1 MNLPLL
7 VEIPAALLPLV
18 ARNRESLRA
27 AVGAIQSESEGAAAG
42 LIAGR
47 TRSHNSQTDHP
58 TPPFAT
64 PQSPVGAGS
73 TRDEALPVP
82 TQPDWSPDRWLQWD
96 RVTAASDFVLQQ
108 ATQNPV
114 LLLDLAASGDLDRAF
129 APGEL
134 CAQIAAAVS
143 QAATE
148 DELAR
153 ALRRQRARHQI
164 RIIWRDLTRQADLIQ
179 TCRDLS
185 DMADACIDQAY
196 QWLYL
201 RHCQQFGTPMGRR
214 SGQPQHMVVLGMGK
228 LGAVELNLSSDI
240 DLIFAYPEGGE
251 TEGAKRPLDNQEFF
265 IRLGQRLI
273 KALDPITVDGFVFR
287 VDMRL
292 RPYGSSGALVL
303 SFNALEQYY
312 QDQGRDWE
320 RYAMIK
326 ARVVAGDQQAGA
338 QLLDMLRPFVYR
350 RYLDFSAIEALR
362 TMKQLIQQEVR
373 RKGMADNIKLG
384 SGGIREVEFI
394 AQAFQLI
401 HGGRDLSLQQRPLLK
416 VLATLEG
423 QGYLPAAVIAELRDG
438 YEFLRY
444 TEHAIQAIADRQTQ
458 MLPDG
463 DQDRAR
469 IAFMMGFTDWASFHQ
484 RLMQWRE
491 RTAWHFG
498 ELIAD
503 PDEEA
508 DVPKEEIVGG
518 EWLPLWEDSQDQD
531 VACRQLYTAGFNDP
545 AKALKRLE
553 DLRASPQ
560 LRAMQRLGRE
570 RLDAFI
576 PRLLAQAVEHVD
588 PDLVLERVLP
598 LVEAVARRSAYLVL
612 LTENP
617 DALRRLLTL
626 CAASPWIAEQIARFP
641 LLLDELLN
649 EARLFNPP
657 LAPELAAELR
667 ERLTRIPEDDL
678 EQQMEALRHFKLA
691 HNLRVAASEIVGA
704 LPLMKVSDYLTWLAE
719 AILEQVLA
727 LAWRQTVAR
736 HGVPKRPDG
745 SDCDPGFVIVG
756 YGKVGG
762 IELGHGS
769 DLDLVFIHDG
779 DPNAETDGAKPI
791 DSAQF
796 FTRLGQRIIHLLT
809 AQTNS
814 GQLYDVDMRLRPSGA
829 AGLLVSSVAA
839 FARYQENEA
848 WTWEHQALVRARVL
862 VGCRQTGA
870 AFEQVRAQV
879 LGRTRDLDK
888 LRAEVSEM
896 RAKMRDNLGTR
907 LTTAGLGANAFD
919 AGVPFDVKQDAGGI
933 VDIEFM
939 VQYAALAW
947 SDKHPALLQY
957 TDNIRIL
964 EGLEQAG
971 LLPAA
976 DAGLL
981 REAYK
986 AYRSAAH
993 RQALQKQAG
1002 VIAGDQFSAERREVM
1017 RIWQSLGLST
1027 PPVGAA

>member
-1 MNLPLL
+1 MTLPVLAEL
-7 VEIPAALLPLV
+7 PAILLPLV
-18 ARNRESLRA
+18 
-27 AVGAIQSESEGAAAG
+27 
-42 LIAGR
+42 
-47 TRSHNSQTDHP
+47 TRSEQSFRTAVAALEDDHGFSSW
-58 TPPFAT
+58 TPERWAQFA
-64 PQSPVGAGS
+64 
-73 TRDEALPVP
+73 
-82 TQPDWSPDRWLQWD
+82 
-96 RVTAASDFVLQQ
+96 RVSAASDFVIEQSVRDPLM
-108 ATQNPV
+108 
-114 LLLDLAASGDLDRAF
+114 LLSLVQSGELDRPF

-134 CAQIAAAVS
+134 CAQIAAAVNTAQS
-143 QAATE
+143 E
-148 DELAR
+148 DELGR
-153 ALRRQRARHQI
+153 VLRRQRARHQV
-164 RIIWRDLTRQADLIQ
+164 RIIWRDLNRQADLVQ

-185 DMADACIDQAY
+185 DMADATIDQAY
-196 QWLYL
+196 RWLYS
-201 RHCQQFGTPMGRR
+201 RHCQQFGTPTGRR
-214 SGQPQHMVVLGMGK
+214 SGLPQQMVILGMGK

-251 TEGAKRPLDNQEFF
+251 TVGVKRALDNQEFF

-273 KALDPITVDGFVFR
+273 KALDPMTVDGFVFR

-326 ARVVAGDQQAGA
+326 ARVVAGDQTAGA

-416 VLATLEG
+416 VLSTLEG
-423 QGYLPAAVIAELRDG
+423 QGYLPPAVISELREG

-463 DQDRAR
+463 AQDQAR
-469 IAFMMGFTDWASFHQ
+469 IAFMLGFADWHAFHEK
-484 RLMQWRE
+484 LMFWRG
-491 RTAWHFG
+491 RVAWHFAQV
-498 ELIAD
+498 IAD
-503 PDEEA
+503 PDEEEGA
-508 DVPKEEIVGG
+508 DCEVVVGG
-518 EWLPLWEDSQDQD
+518 EWLPLWEEEQDEEA
-531 VACRQLYTAGFNDP
+531 ACRQLEEGGFAD
-545 AKALKRLE
+545 ATKALKALAG
-553 DLRASPQ
+553 LRGSPQ

-576 PRLLAQAVEHVD
+576 PRLLAQAVEHD
-588 PDLVLERVLP
+588 NPDLVLERVLP

-617 DALRRLLTL
+617 GALRRLLTL
-626 CAASPWIAEQIARFP
+626 CAASPWIAEQITRFP

-649 EARLFNPP
+649 EGRLFKPP

-691 HNLRVAASEIVGA
+691 HRLRVAASEIAGS

-727 LAWRQTVAR
+727 LAWRQTVAKYGTPLR
-736 HGVPKRPDG
+736 TDG
-745 SDCDPGFVIVG
+745 SLCDPGFIIVG

-762 IELGHGS
+762 LELGHGS

-779 DPNAETDGAKPI
+779 DPQAETDGPKPI
-791 DSAQF
+791 DGAQF

-814 GQLYDVDMRLRPSGA
+814 GQLYEVDMRLRPSGA
-829 AGLLVSSVAA
+829 SGLLVSSLGA
-839 FARYQENEA
+839 FERYQENEA

-862 VGCRQTGA
+862 VGSQDVGQ
-870 AFEQVRAQV
+870 AFEKVRAQV
-879 LGRTRDLDK
+879 LGKARDLAK
-888 LRAEVSEM
+888 LQQEVSEM
-896 RAKMRDNLGTR
+896 RAKMRDNLGSKS
-907 LTTAGLGANAFD
+907 TAAGTAVNAFE
-919 AGVPFDVKQDAGGI
+919 ATAPFDLKQDAGGI

-947 SDKHPALLQY
+947 SHSHPPLLRW

-964 EGLEQAG
+964 EELEHEGLM
-971 LLPAA
+971 PAE
-976 DAGLL
+976 DASLL

-993 RQALQKQAG
+993 RQALQKDAG
-1002 VIAGDQFSAERREVM
+1002 VIAGDQFVEERRQVL
-1017 RIWQSLGLST
+1017 RIWKELGLS
-1027 PPVGAA
+1027 

>member
-1 MNLPLL
+1 MSLPPLADL
-7 VEIPAALLPLV
+7 PAILLPFV
-18 ARNRESLRA
+18 TRA
-27 AVGAIQSESEGAAAG
+27 EQSFRTAVSALDDDHG
-42 LIAGR
+42 LSAW
-47 TRSHNSQTDHP
+47 
-58 TPPFAT
+58 PPERWAQFA
-64 PQSPVGAGS
+64 
-73 TRDEALPVP
+73 
-82 TQPDWSPDRWLQWD
+82 
-96 RVTAASDFVLQQ
+96 RVTAASDFVTEQSVRD
-108 ATQNPV
+108 P
-114 LLLDLAASGDLDRAF
+114 LLLLALVQSSELDRSF
-129 APGEL
+129 APGEMR
-134 CAQIAAAVS
+134 AQIGAAVD
-143 QAATE
+143 AAET
-148 DELAR
+148 DDQLAR
-153 ALRRQRARHQI
+153 ALRRQRARHQV
-164 RIIWRDLTRQADLIQ
+164 RIIWRDLTRQADLVQ

-185 DMADACIDQAY
+185 DMADASIDLAY
-196 QWLYL
+196 QWLYA
-201 RHCQQFGTPMGRR
+201 RHCQQFGVPTGRR
-214 SGQPQHMVVLGMGK
+214 SGEPQQMVVLGMGK

-251 TEGAKRPLDNQEFF
+251 TVGVKRPLDNQEFF

-273 KALDPITVDGFVFR
+273 KALDPMTVDGFVFR

-326 ARVVAGDQQAGA
+326 SRVVAGDQVAGA
-338 QLLDMLRPFVYR
+338 QLQEMLRPFVYR

-416 VLATLEG
+416 VLSTLEG
-423 QGYLPAAVIAELRDG
+423 QGYLPPAVINELREG

-463 DQDRAR
+463 AQDQAR
-469 IAFMMGFTDWASFHQ
+469 IAFMLGFADWSAFHEQ
-484 RLMQWRE
+484 LMYWRG
-491 RTAWHFG
+491 RVAWHFG
-498 ELIAD
+498 QVIAD
-503 PDEEA
+503 PDEEQGA
-508 DVPKEEIVGG
+508 ESEVVVGG
-518 EWLPLWEDSQDQD
+518 EWLPLWEEAQDEEA
-531 VACRQLYTAGFNDP
+531 ACRQLQEGGFAD
-545 AKALKRLE
+545 ASKALKALAS
-553 DLRASPQ
+553 LRGSPQ

-576 PRLLAQAVEHVD
+576 PRLLAQAVEHAN

-617 DALRRLLTL
+617 GALRRLLTL
-626 CAASPWIAEQIARFP
+626 CAASPWIAEQITRFP

-649 EARLFNPP
+649 EGRLFKPP

-691 HNLRVAASEIVGA
+691 HRLRVAASEIAGS

-727 LAWRQTVAR
+727 LAWRQTVAKYGTPLR
-736 HGVPKRPDG
+736 TDG
-745 SDCDPGFVIVG
+745 TLCDPGFIIVG

-762 IELGHGS
+762 LELGHGS

-779 DPNAETDGAKPI
+779 DPQAETDGPKSI
-791 DSAQF
+791 DGAQF

-814 GQLYDVDMRLRPSGA
+814 GQLYEVDMRLRPSGA
-829 AGLLVSSVAA
+829 SGLLVSSLGA

-862 VGCRQTGA
+862 VGSEDVGR
-870 AFEQVRAQV
+870 AFEQVRASI
-879 LGRTRDLDK
+879 LGKARDLPT
-888 LRAEVSEM
+888 LRQEVSEM
-896 RAKMRDNLGTR
+896 RAKMRDNLGSKS
-907 LTTAGLGANAFD
+907 TAAGTGANAFEVS
-919 AGVPFDVKQDAGGI
+919 APFDLKQDAGGI

-947 SDKHPALLQY
+947 SETHPPLLRW

-964 EGLEQAG
+964 EELEKAG
-971 LLPAA
+971 LMPVE
-976 DAGLL
+976 DASLL

-986 AYRSAAH
+986 SYRSAAH
-993 RQALQKQAG
+993 RQALQKDAG
-1002 VIAGDQFSAERREVM
+1002 VIPGDQFADERRQVM
-1017 RIWQSLGLST
+1017 RIWRELGLS
-1027 PPVGAA
+1027 

>member
-1 MNLPLL
+1 MSLPSLAEL
-7 VEIPAALLPLV
+7 PGILLPFV
-18 ARNRESLRA
+18 TRAEQSFRA
-27 AVGAIQSESEGAAAG
+27 AV
-42 LIAGR
+42 
-47 TRSHNSQTDHP
+47 
-58 TPPFAT
+58 
-64 PQSPVGAGS
+64 
-73 TRDEALPVP
+73 EALEDDHGLAGW
-82 TQPDWSPDRWLQWD
+82 TAERWAQFA
-96 RVTAASDFVLQQ
+96 RVTAASDFVIEQSVRDPLM
-108 ATQNPV
+108 
-114 LLLDLAASGDLDRAF
+114 LLALVQSGELDRPY

-134 CAQIAAAVS
+134 CAQIAAAVN
-143 QAATE
+143 AAQTE
-148 DELAR
+148 DELGR
-153 ALRRQRARHQI
+153 ALRRQRTRHQV
-164 RIIWRDLTRQADLIQ
+164 RIIWRDLTRQADLVQ

-185 DMADACIDQAY
+185 DMADASIDQAY
-196 QWLYL
+196 QWLYT
-201 RHCQQFGTPMGRR
+201 RHCEQFGVPTGRR
-214 SGQPQHMVVLGMGK
+214 SGEPQQMVILGMGK

-251 TEGAKRPLDNQEFF
+251 TVGVKRSLDNQEFF

-273 KALDPITVDGFVFR
+273 KALDPMTVDGFVFR

-326 ARVVAGDQQAGA
+326 SRVVAGDQVSGA
-338 QLLDMLRPFVYR
+338 QLQEMLRPFVYR

-416 VLATLEG
+416 VLGTLEG
-423 QGYLPAAVIAELRDG
+423 QGYLPPAVVSELREG

-463 DQDRAR
+463 AQDQAR
-469 IAFMMGFTDWASFHQ
+469 IAFMLGFDDWAAFHE
-484 RLMQWRE
+484 RLMYWRG
-491 RTAWHFG
+491 RVAWHFG
-498 ELIAD
+498 QVIAD
-503 PDEEA
+503 PDEDAGAESE
-508 DVPKEEIVGG
+508 VVVGG
-518 EWLPLWEDSQDQD
+518 EWLPLWEEAQDEEA
-531 VACRQLYTAGFNDP
+531 ACRQLQEGGFSDAG
-545 AKALKRLE
+545 KALKALAA
-553 DLRASPQ
+553 LRGSPQ

-576 PRLLAQAVEHVD
+576 PRLLAQAVEHSN

-617 DALRRLLTL
+617 GALRRLLTL
-626 CAASPWIAEQIARFP
+626 CAASPWIAEQITRFP

-649 EARLFNPP
+649 EGRLFKPP

-691 HNLRVAASEIVGA
+691 HRLRVAASEIAGH

-727 LAWRQTVAR
+727 LAWRQTVAKYGTPLR
-736 HGVPKRPDG
+736 NDG
-745 SDCDPGFVIVG
+745 TLCDPGFIIVG

-762 IELGHGS
+762 LELGHGS

-779 DPNAETDGAKPI
+779 DPQAETDGPKSI
-791 DSAQF
+791 DGAQF

-814 GQLYDVDMRLRPSGA
+814 GQLYEVDMRLRPSGA
-829 AGLLVSSVAA
+829 SGLLVSSLGA

-862 VGCRQTGA
+862 VGSQDVGQ
-870 AFEQVRAQV
+870 AFEQVRAAI
-879 LGRTRDLDK
+879 LGKARDLAT
-888 LRAEVSEM
+888 LRQEVSEM
-896 RAKMRDNLGTR
+896 RAKMRDNLGSKS
-907 LTTAGLGANAFD
+907 TAAGTAANAFE
-919 AGVPFDVKQDAGGI
+919 ATAPFDLKQDAGGI

-947 SDKHPALLQY
+947 SETHPPLLRW

-964 EGLEQAG
+964 EELEHEGLMPVE
-971 LLPAA
+971 
-976 DAGLL
+976 DASLL

-993 RQALQKQAG
+993 RQALQKDPG
-1002 VIAGDQFSAERREVM
+1002 VIPGDQFVDERRQVM
-1017 RIWQSLGLST
+1017 RIWRDLGLS
-1027 PPVGAA
+1027 

>member
-1 MNLPLL
+1 MTLPVLAEL
-7 VEIPAALLPLV
+7 PAILLPLV
-18 ARNRESLRA
+18 SRSEQSFRTAVASL
-27 AVGAIQSESEGAAAG
+27 ENDHG
-42 LIAGR
+42 L
-47 TRSHNSQTDHP
+47 SSW
-58 TPPFAT
+58 TPERWAQFA
-64 PQSPVGAGS
+64 
-73 TRDEALPVP
+73 
-82 TQPDWSPDRWLQWD
+82 
-96 RVTAASDFVLQQ
+96 RVTAASEFVIEQSVRDPLM
-108 ATQNPV
+108 
-114 LLLDLAASGDLDRAF
+114 LLSLVQSGELDRAF

-134 CAQIAAAVS
+134 CAQIAAAVN
-143 QAATE
+143 AAQSE
-148 DELAR
+148 DELGR
-153 ALRRQRARHQI
+153 ALRRQRARHQV
-164 RIIWRDLTRQADLIQ
+164 RIIWRDLTRQADLVQ

-196 QWLYL
+196 QWLYS
-201 RHCQQFGTPMGRR
+201 RHCEQFGTPTGRR
-214 SGQPQHMVVLGMGK
+214 SGLPQPMVILGMGK

-251 TEGAKRPLDNQEFF
+251 TVGVKRSLDNQEFF

-273 KALDPITVDGFVFR
+273 KALDPMTVDGFVFR

-326 ARVVAGDQQAGA
+326 ARVVAGDQVAGA
-338 QLLDMLRPFVYR
+338 QLLEMLRPFVYR

-416 VLATLEG
+416 VLSTLEG
-423 QGYLPAAVIAELRDG
+423 QGYLPPAVVSELREG

-458 MLPDG
+458 MLPEG
-463 DQDRAR
+463 AQDQAR
-469 IAFMMGFTDWASFHQ
+469 IAFMLGFADWEAFHEK
-484 RLMQWRE
+484 LMYWRG
-491 RTAWHFG
+491 RVAWHFAQV
-498 ELIAD
+498 IAD
-503 PDEEA
+503 PDEDEGA
-508 DVPKEEIVGG
+508 TSEVVVGG
-518 EWLPLWEDSQDQD
+518 EWLPLWEEAQDEEA
-531 VACRQLYTAGFNDP
+531 ACRQLQEGGFAD
-545 AKALKRLE
+545 ASKALKALAG
-553 DLRASPQ
+553 LRGSPQ

-576 PRLLAQAVEHVD
+576 PRLLAQAVEHAN

-617 DALRRLLTL
+617 GALRRLLTL
-626 CAASPWIAEQIARFP
+626 CAASPWIAEQITRFP

-649 EARLFNPP
+649 EGRLFKPP

-691 HNLRVAASEIVGA
+691 HRLRVAASEIAGS

-727 LAWRQTVAR
+727 LAWRQTVAKYGTPLR
-736 HGVPKRPDG
+736 TDG
-745 SDCDPGFVIVG
+745 TLCDPGFIIVG

-762 IELGHGS
+762 LELGHGS

-779 DPNAETDGAKPI
+779 DPQAETDGPKSI
-791 DSAQF
+791 DGAQF

-814 GQLYDVDMRLRPSGA
+814 GQLYEVDMRLRPSGA
-829 AGLLVSSVAA
+829 AGLLVSSLGA

-862 VGCRQTGA
+862 VGSADVGQ
-870 AFEQVRAQV
+870 AFEKVRAQV
-879 LGRTRDLDK
+879 LGKARDLAK
-888 LRAEVSEM
+888 LQQEVSEM

-907 LTTAGLGANAFD
+907 STAAGTAANAFE
-919 AGVPFDVKQDAGGI
+919 ATAPFDLKQDAGGI

-947 SDKHPALLQY
+947 SQSHPPLLRW

-964 EGLEQAG
+964 EELEHQGLM
-971 LLPAA
+971 PAE

-993 RQALQKQAG
+993 RQALQKDAG
-1002 VIAGDQFSAERREVM
+1002 VIPGDQFAEERRQVM
-1017 RIWQSLGLST
+1017 RIWREMGLG
-1027 PPVGAA
+1027 

>member
-1 MNLPLL
+1 MSLPLL
-7 VEIPAALLPLV
+7 AEFPAILLPSITRARQMFQAALTVLSEDAQASFKAWPE
-18 ARNRESLRA
+18 ARQA
-27 AVGAIQSESEGAAAG
+27 A
-42 LIAGR
+42 
-47 TRSHNSQTDHP
+47 
-58 TPPFAT
+58 F
-64 PQSPVGAGS
+64 
-73 TRDEALPVP
+73 
-82 TQPDWSPDRWLQWD
+82 D
-96 RVTAASDFVLQQ
+96 RVCAASDFVTEQVCRDPQMLLQLADSGELESSFSAGQ
-108 ATQNPV
+108 LRGQIADA
-114 LLLDLAASGDLDRAF
+114 LSSAASD
-129 APGEL
+129 
-134 CAQIAAAVS
+134 
-143 QAATE
+143 
-148 DELAR
+148 DELGR
-153 ALRRQRARHQI
+153 NLRRQRARQQV
-164 RIIWRDLTRQADLIQ
+164 RIIWRDLTRQANLIE

-185 DMADACIDQAY
+185 DMADASIDLAY
-196 QWLYL
+196 QWLYP
-201 RHCQQFGTPMGRR
+201 RHCQQFGTPTGRH
-214 SGQPQHMVVLGMGK
+214 SGQPQHMVILGMGK

-240 DLIFAYPEGGE
+240 DLIFGYPEGGE
-251 TEGAKRPLDNQEFF
+251 TVGTKRALDNQEFF

-273 KALDPITVDGFVFR
+273 KALDPVTVDGFVFR

-326 ARVVAGDQQAGA
+326 ARVVGGDQAAGA
-338 QLLDMLRPFVYR
+338 ELLAMLRPFVYR

-362 TMKQLIQQEVR
+362 TMKQLIQQEVK
-373 RKGMADNIKLG
+373 RKGMAENIKLG
-384 SGGIREVEFI
+384 AGGIREVEFI

-401 HGGRDLSLQQRPLLK
+401 HGGRDLSLQQRPLFK
-416 VLATLEG
+416 VLKTLEG
-423 QGYLPAAVIAELRDG
+423 QGYLPSAVTEELREG

-458 MLPDG
+458 MLPDNEQ
-463 DQDRAR
+463 DQVRVAL
-469 IAFMMGFTDWASFHQ
+469 IMGFADWAAFHE
-484 RLMQWRE
+484 RLMHWRG
-491 RTAWHFG
+491 RVAWHFRQV
-498 ELIAD
+498 IAD
-503 PDEEA
+503 PDADPDDEQEE
-508 DVPKEEIVGG
+508 DGEVVVGG
-518 EWLPLWEDSQDQD
+518 EWLPLWEESQDEE
-531 VACRQLYTAGFNDP
+531 AAGRQLLQAGFVD
-545 AKALKRLE
+545 AEKALKNLAS
-553 DLRASPQ
+553 LRSSPN
-560 LRAMQRLGRE
+560 LRSMQRLSRE

-576 PRLLAQAVEHVD
+576 PRLLAQAVEHEK

-617 DALRRLLTL
+617 DALRQLLTL

-649 EARLFNPP
+649 EGRLFNPP

-667 ERLTRIPEDDL
+667 ERLIRIPEDDL

-691 HNLRVAASEIVGA
+691 HSLRVAASEISGS

-719 AILEQVLA
+719 AILDQVLA
-727 LAWRQTVAR
+727 LAWRYSVAR
-736 HGVPKRPDG
+736 HGTPLRPDG
-745 SDCDPGFVIVG
+745 TLCDPGFVIVG

-779 DPNAETDGAKPI
+779 DLEAETDGAKPI
-791 DSAQF
+791 DTAQF
-796 FTRLGQRIIHLLT
+796 FTRLGQRVIHLLT
-809 AQTNS
+809 TQTNS

-829 AGLLVSSVAA
+829 SGLLVSSVGA
-839 FARYQENEA
+839 FARYQANEA
-848 WTWEHQALVRARVL
+848 WTWEHQALVRARVMAGSRD
-862 VGCRQTGA
+862 VGEQ
-870 AFEQVRAQV
+870 FEKVRADV
-879 LGRTRDLDK
+879 LGRERDLDK

-907 LTTAGLGANAFD
+907 VTAAGRAANAFE
-919 AGVPFDVKQDAGGI
+919 AAVPFDLKQDAGGI

-947 SDKHPALLQY
+947 SREHPALLQY

-964 EGLEQAG
+964 EGLEEAG
-971 LLPAA
+971 LLPDT

-1002 VIAGDQFSAERREVM
+1002 VVSGDQFHAQRREVM
-1017 RIWQSLGLST
+1017 RIWTQMGLS
-1027 PPVGAA
+1027 

>member
-1 MNLPLL
+1 MSLPSLVPLPAILL
-7 VEIPAALLPLV
+7 PAAER
-18 ARNRESLRA
+18 AGQSLR
-27 AVGAIQSESEGAAAG
+27 EAAAALDGDHG
-42 LIAGR
+42 LGQWSAER
-47 TRSHNSQTDHP
+47 WSD
-58 TPPFAT
+58 FA
-64 PQSPVGAGS
+64 
-73 TRDEALPVP
+73 
-82 TQPDWSPDRWLQWD
+82 
-96 RVTAASDFVLQQ
+96 RVSAASDFFIEQVLRDPLMFLELVQF
-108 ATQNPV
+108 
-114 LLLDLAASGDLDRAF
+114 GDLDRAF
-129 APGEL
+129 APGEM
-134 CAQIAAAVS
+134 CGQIASAVQ
-143 QAATE
+143 QAE
-148 DELAR
+148 SDDELGR
-153 ALRRQRARHQI
+153 LLRRQRSRQQV
-164 RIIWRDLTRQADLIQ
+164 RIIWRDLTRQADLQQ

-185 DMADACIDQAY
+185 DMADASIDQAY
-196 QWLYL
+196 QWLYQ
-201 RHCQQFGTPMGRR
+201 RHCQQFGTPMGWR
-214 SGQPQHMVVLGMGK
+214 SGEPQQMVVLGMGK

-251 TEGAKRPLDNQEFF
+251 TVGVKRALDNQEFF

-326 ARVVAGDQQAGA
+326 ARVVAGDQVAGA
-338 QLLDMLRPFVYR
+338 QLLDLLRPFVYR

-384 SGGIREVEFI
+384 AGGIREVEFI

-416 VLATLEG
+416 VLSTLEG
-423 QGYLPAAVIAELRDG
+423 QGYLPPAVITELREG

-458 MLPDG
+458 MLPEG
-463 DQDRAR
+463 AVDQAR
-469 IAFMMGFTDWASFHQ
+469 IAFMLGFADWSAFHEQ
-484 RLMQWRE
+484 LMYWRG
-491 RTAWHFG
+491 RVDWHFRQV
-498 ELIAD
+498 IAD
-503 PDEEA
+503 PDEDENESGE
-508 DVPKEEIVGG
+508 VIVGG
-518 EWLPLWEDSQDQD
+518 EWLPLWEEAQDEEA
-531 VACRQLYTAGFNDP
+531 ACRQLQEAGFNDA
-545 AKALKRLE
+545 AKALKQLAG
-553 DLRASPQ
+553 LRSSPQ

-576 PRLLAQAVEHVD
+576 PRLLAQAVEHAN

-617 DALRRLLTL
+617 GALRQLLTL
-626 CAASPWIAEQIARFP
+626 CAASPWIAEQITRFP
-641 LLLDELLN
+641 MLLDELLN
-649 EARLFNPP
+649 EGRLFKPP

-691 HNLRVAASEIVGA
+691 HRLRVAASEIAGS

-736 HGVPKRPDG
+736 HGTPQRSDG
-745 SDCDPGFVIVG
+745 SLCDPGFIIVG

-809 AQTNS
+809 TQTNS
-814 GQLYDVDMRLRPSGA
+814 GQLYEVDMRLRPSGA
-829 AGLLVSSVAA
+829 SGLLVSSLGA
-839 FARYQENEA
+839 FERYQLNEA

-862 VGCRQTGA
+862 VGCKDVGA
-870 AFEQVRAQV
+870 AFEQVRATV
-879 LGRTRDLDK
+879 LGRPRDLPT
-888 LRAEVSEM
+888 LRQEVSEM
-896 RAKMRDNLGTR
+896 RAKMRDNLGTKS
-907 LTTAGLGANAFD
+907 TAAGTAANAFE
-919 AGVPFDVKQDAGGI
+919 AAAPFDLKQDAGGI

-947 SDKHPALLQY
+947 GAEHPALLRY

-964 EGLEQAG
+964 EGLEEAG
-971 LLPAA
+971 LIPAT
-976 DAGLL
+976 DASLL

-993 RQALQKQAG
+993 RQALQKDPG
-1002 VIAGDQFSAERREVM
+1002 VIGGDQFVAERRAVV
-1017 RIWQSLGLST
+1017 RIWNALGLS
-1027 PPVGAA
+1027 

>member
-1 MNLPLL
+1 MRLPLPSDL
-7 VEIPAALLPLV
+7 PTALKPLL
-18 ARNRESLRA
+18 AHNEQSLREA
-27 AVGAIQSESEGAAAG
+27 LGAHPGLDLASWSPLHRARFDQVAAA
-42 LIAGR
+42 
-47 TRSHNSQTDHP
+47 S
-58 TPPFAT
+58 
-64 PQSPVGAGS
+64 
-73 TRDEALPVP
+73 E
-82 TQPDWSPDRWLQWD
+82 
-96 RVTAASDFVLQQ
+96 FVLGQ
-108 ATQNPV
+108 AVREPDV
-114 LLLDLAASGDLDRAF
+114 LFQLAASGELDRSF

-134 CAQIAAAVS
+134 CAQVAAAV
-143 QAATE
+143 QAAQSE

-153 ALRRQRARHQI
+153 NLRRERNRQQV
-164 RIIWRDLTRQADLIQ
+164 RIIWRDLTRQADLRE

-185 DMADACIDQAY
+185 DLADAAIDQAY
-196 QWLYL
+196 QWLYP
-201 RHCQQFGTPMGRR
+201 RHCQQFGTPIGHR
-214 SGQPQHMVVLGMGK
+214 SGLAQHLVVLGMGK

-240 DLIFAYPEGGE
+240 DLIFAFPEAGE
-251 TEGAKRPLDNQEFF
+251 TTGVKRALDNQEFF
-265 IRLGQRLI
+265 TRLGQRLI
-273 KALDPITVDGFVFR
+273 KALDPVTVDGFVFR

-292 RPYGSSGALVL
+292 RPYGSAGALVL
-303 SFNALEQYY
+303 SFSALEHYY

-326 ARVVAGDQQAGA
+326 ARVVAGDQAAGA
-338 QLLDMLRPFVYR
+338 QLQDMLKPFVYR

-384 SGGIREVEFI
+384 AGGIREVEFI

-423 QGYLPAAVIAELRDG
+423 QGYLPPAVIAELREG

-458 MLPDG
+458 MLPEG
-463 DQDRAR
+463 DLDRAR
-469 IAFMMGFTDWASFHQ
+469 VAFMLGFADWDSFHAQ
-484 RLMQWRE
+484 LMHWRG
-491 RTAWHFG
+491 RIDWHFRQV
-498 ELIAD
+498 IAD
-503 PDEEA
+503 PDEEECE
-508 DVPKEEIVGG
+508 DGELVVGG
-518 EWLPLWEDSQDQD
+518 EWSPLWEQAQDEE
-531 VACRQLYTAGFNDP
+531 AAGRQLQEAGFADA
-545 AKALKRLE
+545 AKALRQLAG
-553 DLRASPQ
+553 LRASPA
-560 LRAMQRLGRE
+560 LRSMQRIGRE

-576 PRLLAQAVEHVD
+576 PRLLAQAVEHDD

-617 DALRRLLTL
+617 GALRRLLTL
-626 CAASPWIAEQIARFP
+626 CAASPWIAEQITRFP

-649 EARLFNPP
+649 EGRLFSPP
-657 LAPELAAELR
+657 LAPELASELR

-691 HNLRVAASEIVGA
+691 HSLRVAASEITGN

-719 AILEQVLA
+719 AILDQVLA
-727 LAWRQTVAR
+727 LAWRQTVVR
-736 HGVPKRPDG
+736 HGQPRRSDG
-745 SDCDPGFVIVG
+745 SLCDPGFVIVG

-779 DPNAETDGAKPI
+779 DPQAETDGAKPI

-796 FTRLGQRIIHLLT
+796 YTRLGQRIIHLLT
-809 AQTNS
+809 TQTNS

-829 AGLLVSSVAA
+829 AGLLVSSLGA
-839 FARYQENEA
+839 FDRYQQNEA

-862 VGCRQTGA
+862 VGCPQVA
-870 AFEQVRAQV
+870 SAFESVRAQV
-879 LGRTRDLDK
+879 LGRVRDLDK

-896 RAKMRDNLGTR
+896 RARMRGSLGTR
-907 LTTAGLGANAFD
+907 ITAAGTAANAFEP
-919 AGVPFDVKQDAGGI
+919 GMPFDIKQDAGGI

-947 SDKHPALLQY
+947 SHDHPELLRW

-964 EGLEQAG
+964 EELEQAG
-971 LLPAA
+971 LMPAS
-976 DAGLL
+976 DAILL
-981 REAYK
+981 REVYK
-986 AYRSAAH
+986 AFRSASH

-1002 VIAGDQFSAERREVM
+1002 VIDAAQFADERREVR
-1017 RIWQSLGLST
+1017 RIWAELGLS
-1027 PPVGAA
+1027 

>member
-1 MNLPLL
+1 MTLPVLAEL
-7 VEIPAALLPLV
+7 PAILLPLV
-18 ARNRESLRA
+18 
-27 AVGAIQSESEGAAAG
+27 
-42 LIAGR
+42 
-47 TRSHNSQTDHP
+47 TRSEQSFRTAVAALEDDHGFANW
-58 TPPFAT
+58 TPERWAQFA
-64 PQSPVGAGS
+64 
-73 TRDEALPVP
+73 
-82 TQPDWSPDRWLQWD
+82 
-96 RVTAASDFVLQQ
+96 RVTAASEFVIEQSVRDPLM
-108 ATQNPV
+108 
-114 LLLDLAASGDLDRAF
+114 LLALVQSGELDRPF

-134 CAQIAAAVS
+134 CAQISAAVN
-143 QAATE
+143 AAQSE
-148 DELAR
+148 DELGR
-153 ALRRQRARHQI
+153 ALRRQRARHQV
-164 RIIWRDLTRQADLIQ
+164 RIIWRDLTRQADLVQ

-185 DMADACIDQAY
+185 DMADATIDQAY
-196 QWLYL
+196 QWLYS
-201 RHCQQFGTPMGRR
+201 RHCEQFGTPTGRR
-214 SGQPQHMVVLGMGK
+214 SGLPQPMVILGMGK

-251 TEGAKRPLDNQEFF
+251 TVGVKRSLDNQEFF

-273 KALDPITVDGFVFR
+273 KALDPMTVDGFVFR

-326 ARVVAGDQQAGA
+326 ARVVAGDQVAGA

-416 VLATLEG
+416 VLSTLEG
-423 QGYLPAAVIAELRDG
+423 QGYLPPAVISELREG

-463 DQDRAR
+463 AQDQAR
-469 IAFMMGFTDWASFHQ
+469 IAFMLGFADWEAFHE
-484 RLMQWRE
+484 RLMFWRG
-491 RTAWHFG
+491 RVAWHFAQV
-498 ELIAD
+498 IAD
-503 PDEEA
+503 PDEE
-508 DVPKEEIVGG
+508 DGTESEVVVGG
-518 EWLPLWEDSQDQD
+518 EWLPLWEEEQDEEA
-531 VACRQLYTAGFNDP
+531 ACRQLEEGGFAD
-545 AKALKRLE
+545 ASKALKALAG
-553 DLRASPQ
+553 LRSSPQ

-576 PRLLAQAVEHVD
+576 PRLLAQAVEHAN

-617 DALRRLLTL
+617 GALRRLLTL
-626 CAASPWIAEQIARFP
+626 CAASPWIAEQITRFP
-641 LLLDELLN
+641 LLMDELLN
-649 EARLFNPP
+649 EGRLFKPP

-691 HNLRVAASEIVGA
+691 HRLRVAASEIAGS

-727 LAWRQTVAR
+727 LAWRQTVAKYGTPLR
-736 HGVPKRPDG
+736 TDG
-745 SDCDPGFVIVG
+745 TLCDPGFIIVG

-762 IELGHGS
+762 LELGHGS

-779 DPNAETDGAKPI
+779 DPQAETDGAKPI
-791 DSAQF
+791 DGAQF

-814 GQLYDVDMRLRPSGA
+814 GQLYEVDMRLRPSGA
-829 AGLLVSSVAA
+829 SGLLVSSLGA

-862 VGCRQTGA
+862 VGSQDVGQ
-870 AFEQVRAQV
+870 AFEKVRAQV
-879 LGRTRDLDK
+879 LGKSRDLAK
-888 LRAEVSEM
+888 LQQEVSEM
-896 RAKMRDNLGTR
+896 RAKMRDNLGTKS
-907 LTTAGLGANAFD
+907 TAAGTAANAFD
-919 AGVPFDVKQDAGGI
+919 ATAPFDLKQDAGGI

-947 SDKHPALLQY
+947 SHSHPPLLRW
-957 TDNIRIL
+957 TDNIRITEEL
-964 EGLEQAG
+964 EREGLM
-971 LLPAA
+971 PAE
-976 DAGLL
+976 DASLL

-993 RQALQKQAG
+993 RQALQKDPG
-1002 VIAGDQFSAERREVM
+1002 VIAGDQFVEERRQVL
-1017 RIWQSLGLST
+1017 RIWKEMGLS
-1027 PPVGAA
+1027 

>member
-1 MNLPLL
+1 MSLPLL
-7 VEIPAALLPLV
+7 AELPATLTAL
-18 ARNRESLRA
+18 ANRNEQSFRA
-27 AVGAIQSESEGAAAG
+27 AVAQQLELSV
-42 LIAGR
+42 
-47 TRSHNSQTDHP
+47 D
-58 TPPFAT
+58 
-64 PQSPVGAGS
+64 
-73 TRDEALPVP
+73 
-82 TQPDWSPDRWLQWD
+82 DWSAERWAQFA
-96 RVTAASDFVLQQ
+96 RVTAASDFVLEQVVRDP
-108 ATQNPV
+108 AMLV
-114 LLLDLAASGDLDRAF
+114 ELAASGELDRAF

-134 CAQIAAAVS
+134 CAQVASAS
-143 QAATE
+143 QAAQSE
-148 DELAR
+148 DDLAR
-153 ALRRQRARHQI
+153 NLRRQRSRQQV
-164 RIIWRDLTRQADLIQ
+164 RIIWRDLSRLADLVQ

-185 DMADACIDQAY
+185 DLADASIDQAY
-196 QWLYL
+196 HWLYP
-201 RHCQQFGTPMGRR
+201 RHCQQFGTPIGHR

-240 DLIFAYPEGGE
+240 DLIFAFPEGGE
-251 TEGAKRPLDNQEFF
+251 TEGVKRSLDNQEFF
-265 IRLGQRLI
+265 TRLGQRLI

-292 RPYGSSGALVL
+292 RPYGSAGALVL

-326 ARVVAGDQQAGA
+326 ARVVAGDQVAGA

-373 RKGMADNIKLG
+373 RKGMAENIKLG
-384 SGGIREVEFI
+384 AGGIREVEFI

-416 VLATLEG
+416 VLSTLEG
-423 QGYLPAAVIAELRDG
+423 QGYLPPAVIAELREG

-458 MLPDG
+458 MLPD
-463 DQDRAR
+463 DELDRAR
-469 IAFMMGFTDWASFHQ
+469 IAFMLGFSDWQGFHAQ
-484 RLMQWRE
+484 LMHWRG
-491 RTAWHFG
+491 RIDWHFRQV
-498 ELIAD
+498 IAD
-503 PDEEA
+503 PDEDEN
-508 DVPKEEIVGG
+508 EEGEVIVGG
-518 EWLPLWEDSQDQD
+518 EWLPLWEEAQNEEA
-531 VACRQLYTAGFNDP
+531 ACRQLQDAGFADP
-545 AKALKRLE
+545 QKALKQLAG
-553 DLRASPQ
+553 LRASPQ

-576 PRLLAQAVEHVD
+576 PRLLAQAVEHAD

-617 DALRRLLTL
+617 GALRRLLTL
-626 CAASPWIAEQIARFP
+626 CAASPWIAEQITRFP

-649 EARLFNPP
+649 EGRLFSPP
-657 LAPELAAELR
+657 QAPELAAELR

-691 HNLRVAASEIVGA
+691 HSLRVAASEIAGN

-719 AILEQVLA
+719 AILNQVLA
-727 LAWRQTVAR
+727 LAWRQTVSR
-736 HGVPKRPDG
+736 HGQPKRSDG
-745 SDCDPGFVIVG
+745 SLCDPGFIIVG

-779 DPNAETDGAKPI
+779 DPQAETDGAKPI

-809 AQTNS
+809 TQTNS

-829 AGLLVSSVAA
+829 SGLLVSSLGA
-839 FARYQENEA
+839 FERYQQNEA

-862 VGCRQTGA
+862 VGCPQVGS
-870 AFEQVRAQV
+870 AFEGVRSRI
-879 LGRTRDLDK
+879 LGQARDLPK
-888 LRAEVSEM
+888 LQAEVSDM

-907 LTTAGLGANAFD
+907 LSAAGTAANAFD
-919 AGVPFDVKQDAGGI
+919 AGVPFDIKQDAGGI

-947 SDKHPALLQY
+947 SHDHPALLRW

-964 EGLEQAG
+964 EELEQAG
-971 LLPAA
+971 LMPAS
-976 DAGLL
+976 DAVLL
-981 REAYK
+981 REVYK
-986 AYRSAAH
+986 AFRSAAH

-1002 VIAGDQFSAERREVM
+1002 VIGADQFVQERQEVR
-1017 RIWQSLGLST
+1017 RIWSQLGLR
-1027 PPVGAA
+1027 

>member
-1 MNLPLL
+1 MSLPVLAQ
-7 VEIPAALLPLV
+7 VPAILLPLV
-18 ARNRESLRA
+18 NRAQQSFRDAVAALDDEHGLGAWTEQRWDDFARVS
-27 AVGAIQSESEGAAAG
+27 
-42 LIAGR
+42 
-47 TRSHNSQTDHP
+47 
-58 TPPFAT
+58 
-64 PQSPVGAGS
+64 
-73 TRDEALPVP
+73 
-82 TQPDWSPDRWLQWD
+82 
-96 RVTAASDFVLQQ
+96 AASDFVIEQSLRDPLMLLQLVQ
-108 ATQNPV
+108 
-114 LLLDLAASGDLDRAF
+114 SGELDRGF

-134 CAQIAAAVS
+134 CAQIADAVQ
-143 QAATE
+143 QAENE
-148 DELAR
+148 DELGR
-153 ALRRQRARHQI
+153 VLRRQRTRHQV
-164 RIIWRDLTRQADLIQ
+164 RIIWRDLTRQADLVQ

-185 DMADACIDQAY
+185 DMADASIDQAY
-196 QWLYL
+196 QWLYQ
-201 RHCQQFGTPMGRR
+201 RHCQQFGVPTGRR
-214 SGQPQHMVVLGMGK
+214 SGEPQQMVVLGMGK

-251 TEGAKRPLDNQEFF
+251 TVGVKRSLDNQEFF

-273 KALDPITVDGFVFR
+273 KALDPMTVDGFVFR

-292 RPYGSSGALVL
+292 RPYGSAGALVL

-326 ARVVAGDQQAGA
+326 ARVVAGDQVAGA
-338 QLLDMLRPFVYR
+338 QLLDLLRPFVYR

-373 RKGMADNIKLG
+373 RKGMAENIKLG

-416 VLATLEG
+416 VLSTLDG
-423 QGYLPAAVIAELRDG
+423 QGYLPSAVVGELREG

-458 MLPDG
+458 MLPDSPQ
-463 DQDRAR
+463 DQAR
-469 IAFMMGFTDWASFHQ
+469 IAFMLGFADWSAFHEQ
-484 RLMQWRE
+484 LMYWRGRVE
-491 RTAWHFG
+491 WHFRQV
-498 ELIAD
+498 IAD
-503 PDEEA
+503 PDEEDGA
-508 DVPKEEIVGG
+508 ESEVVVGG
-518 EWLPLWEDSQDQD
+518 EWLPLWEEAQDEEA
-531 VACRQLYTAGFNDP
+531 ACRQLQEGGFNDAP
-545 AKALKRLE
+545 KALKTLAS
-553 DLRASPQ
+553 LRSSPQ

-576 PRLLAQAVEHVD
+576 PRLLAQAVEHAN

-617 DALRRLLTL
+617 GALRRLLTL
-626 CAASPWIAEQIARFP
+626 CAASPWIAEQITRFP

-649 EARLFNPP
+649 EGRLFKPP

-691 HNLRVAASEIVGA
+691 HRLRVAASEIAGS

-727 LAWRQTVAR
+727 LAWRQTVAKYGSPQR
-736 HGVPKRPDG
+736 SDG
-745 SDCDPGFVIVG
+745 TLCDPGFIIVG

-779 DPNAETDGAKPI
+779 DPQAETDGAKPI
-791 DSAQF
+791 DGAQF

-809 AQTNS
+809 TQTNS
-814 GQLYDVDMRLRPSGA
+814 GQLYEVDMRLRPSGA
-829 AGLLVSSVAA
+829 SGLLVSSLGA

-862 VGCRQTGA
+862 VGSQDVGR
-870 AFEQVRAQV
+870 AFEHVRAAV
-879 LGRTRDLDK
+879 LGKARDLGK
-888 LRAEVSEM
+888 LRQEVSEM
-896 RAKMRDNLGTR
+896 RAKMRDNLGSK
-907 LTTAGLGANAFD
+907 LTAAGTAANAFE
-919 AGVPFDVKQDAGGI
+919 ATAPFDLKQDAGGI

-947 SDKHPALLQY
+947 SQEHPSLLRY

-964 EGLEQAG
+964 EGLEEVG

-976 DAGLL
+976 DASLL
-981 REAYK
+981 REVYK

-993 RQALQKQAG
+993 RQALQNEAG
-1002 VIAGDQFSAERREVM
+1002 VIAGDQFASERREVL
-1017 RIWQSLGLST
+1017 RIWRELGLS
-1027 PPVGAA
+1027 

>member
-1 MNLPLL
+1 MSLPPLAEL
-7 VEIPAALLPLV
+7 PGILLPFVTRAEQSFRTAV
-18 ARNRESLRA
+18 AEL
-27 AVGAIQSESEGAAAG
+27 EDDHG
-42 LIAGR
+42 LSAWTAER
-47 TRSHNSQTDHP
+47 WAQ
-58 TPPFAT
+58 FA
-64 PQSPVGAGS
+64 
-73 TRDEALPVP
+73 
-82 TQPDWSPDRWLQWD
+82 
-96 RVTAASDFVLQQ
+96 RVTAASDFVTEQSVRDPLM
-108 ATQNPV
+108 
-114 LLLDLAASGDLDRAF
+114 LLALVQSGELDRGF

-134 CAQIAAAVS
+134 CGQIAAAVN
-143 QAATE
+143 AAETD
-148 DELAR
+148 DELGR
-153 ALRRQRARHQI
+153 ALRRQRTRQQV
-164 RIIWRDLTRQADLIQ
+164 RIIWRDLTRQADLVQ

-185 DMADACIDQAY
+185 DMADASIDQAY
-196 QWLYL
+196 QWLYS
-201 RHCQQFGTPMGRR
+201 RHCQQFGVPTGRR
-214 SGQPQHMVVLGMGK
+214 SGEPQQMVILGMGK

-251 TEGAKRPLDNQEFF
+251 TVGVKRSLDNQEFF

-273 KALDPITVDGFVFR
+273 KALDPMTVDGFVFR

-292 RPYGSSGALVL
+292 RPYGSAGALVL

-326 ARVVAGDQQAGA
+326 SRVVAGDQVAGA
-338 QLLDMLRPFVYR
+338 QLQEMLRPFVYR

-416 VLATLEG
+416 VLSTLEG
-423 QGYLPAAVIAELRDG
+423 QGYLPPAVISELREG

-463 DQDRAR
+463 AQDQAR
-469 IAFMMGFTDWASFHQ
+469 IAFMLGFADWEAFHAQ
-484 RLMQWRE
+484 LMYWRG
-491 RTAWHFG
+491 RVAWHFG
-498 ELIAD
+498 QVIAD
-503 PDEEA
+503 PDEEEGTESE
-508 DVPKEEIVGG
+508 VVVGG
-518 EWLPLWEDSQDQD
+518 EWLPLWEEAQDEEA
-531 VACRQLYTAGFNDP
+531 ACRQLEEGGFAD
-545 AKALKRLE
+545 ATKALKALAG
-553 DLRASPQ
+553 LRSSPQ

-576 PRLLAQAVEHVD
+576 PRLLAQAVEHAN

-617 DALRRLLTL
+617 GALRRLLTL
-626 CAASPWIAEQIARFP
+626 CAASPWIAEQITRFP

-649 EARLFNPP
+649 EGRLFKPP

-691 HNLRVAASEIVGA
+691 HRLRVAASEIAGS

-719 AILEQVLA
+719 AILAQVLA
-727 LAWRQTVAR
+727 LAWRQTVAKYGTPLR
-736 HGVPKRPDG
+736 TDG
-745 SDCDPGFVIVG
+745 TLCDPGFIIVG

-762 IELGHGS
+762 LELGHGS

-779 DPNAETDGAKPI
+779 DPQAETDGAKPI
-791 DSAQF
+791 DGAQF
-796 FTRLGQRIIHLLT
+796 FTRLGQRIIHLIT
-809 AQTNS
+809 TQTNS
-814 GQLYDVDMRLRPSGA
+814 GQLYEVDMRLRPSGA
-829 AGLLVSSVAA
+829 SGLLVSSVGA

-862 VGCRQTGA
+862 VGSQDVGQ
-870 AFEQVRAQV
+870 AFERVRAAI
-879 LGRTRDLDK
+879 LGKHRDLAT
-888 LRAEVSEM
+888 LRQEVSEM
-896 RAKMRDNLGTR
+896 RAKMRDNLGSKS
-907 LTTAGLGANAFD
+907 TAAGTAANAFE
-919 AGVPFDVKQDAGGI
+919 ATAPFDLKQDAGGI

-947 SDKHPALLQY
+947 SETHPPLLRW

-964 EGLEQAG
+964 EELEHEGLM
-971 LLPAA
+971 PAE
-976 DAGLL
+976 DASLL

-993 RQALQKQAG
+993 RQALQKDPG
-1002 VIAGDQFSAERREVM
+1002 VIPGDQFVDERRQVL
-1017 RIWQSLGLST
+1017 RIWRELGLS
-1027 PPVGAA
+1027 

>member
-1 MNLPLL
+1 MTLPVLAEL
-7 VEIPAALLPLV
+7 PAILLPLV
-18 ARNRESLRA
+18 
-27 AVGAIQSESEGAAAG
+27 
-42 LIAGR
+42 
-47 TRSHNSQTDHP
+47 TRSEQSFRTAVAALEDDHGLASW
-58 TPPFAT
+58 TPERWAQFA
-64 PQSPVGAGS
+64 
-73 TRDEALPVP
+73 
-82 TQPDWSPDRWLQWD
+82 
-96 RVTAASDFVLQQ
+96 RVTAASEFVIEQSVRDPLM
-108 ATQNPV
+108 
-114 LLLDLAASGDLDRAF
+114 LLTLVQSGELDRAF

-134 CAQIAAAVS
+134 CAQIAAAVN
-143 QAATE
+143 AAQNE
-148 DELAR
+148 DELGR
-153 ALRRQRARHQI
+153 ALRRQRARHQV
-164 RIIWRDLTRQADLIQ
+164 RIIWRDLTRQADLVQ
-179 TCRDLS
+179 SCRDLS
-185 DMADACIDQAY
+185 DMADATIDQAY
-196 QWLYL
+196 QWLYS
-201 RHCQQFGTPMGRR
+201 RHCEQFGTPTGRR
-214 SGQPQHMVVLGMGK
+214 SGEPQQMVILGMGK

-251 TEGAKRPLDNQEFF
+251 TVGVKRSLDNQEFF

-273 KALDPITVDGFVFR
+273 KALDPMTVDGFVFR

-326 ARVVAGDQQAGA
+326 ARVVAGDQVAGA

-416 VLATLEG
+416 VLSTLEG
-423 QGYLPAAVIAELRDG
+423 QGYLPPAVIGELREG

-463 DQDRAR
+463 AQDQAR
-469 IAFMMGFTDWASFHQ
+469 IAFMLGFADWDAFHEK
-484 RLMQWRE
+484 LMFWRG
-491 RTAWHFG
+491 RVAWHFAQV
-498 ELIAD
+498 IAD
-503 PDEEA
+503 PDEDENA
-508 DVPKEEIVGG
+508 ESEVVVGG
-518 EWLPLWEDSQDQD
+518 EWLPLWEEAQDEEA
-531 VACRQLYTAGFNDP
+531 ACRQLEEGGFAD
-545 AKALKRLE
+545 ASKALKALAG
-553 DLRASPQ
+553 LRSSPQ

-576 PRLLAQAVEHVD
+576 PRLLAQAVEHAN

-617 DALRRLLTL
+617 GALRRLLTL
-626 CAASPWIAEQIARFP
+626 CAASPWIAEQITRFP

-649 EARLFNPP
+649 EGRLFKPP

-691 HNLRVAASEIVGA
+691 HRLRVAASEIAGS

-727 LAWRQTVAR
+727 LAWRQTVAKYGTPLR
-736 HGVPKRPDG
+736 TDG
-745 SDCDPGFVIVG
+745 TLCDPGFIIVG

-762 IELGHGS
+762 LELGHGS

-779 DPNAETDGAKPI
+779 DPQAETDGPKSI
-791 DSAQF
+791 DGAQF

-814 GQLYDVDMRLRPSGA
+814 GQLYEVDMRLRPSGA
-829 AGLLVSSVAA
+829 SGLLVSSLGA

-862 VGCRQTGA
+862 VGSQDVGQ
-870 AFEQVRAQV
+870 AFERVRAQV
-879 LGRTRDLDK
+879 LGKARDLAK
-888 LRAEVSEM
+888 LQQEVSEM
-896 RAKMRDNLGTR
+896 RAKMRDNLGTKS
-907 LTTAGLGANAFD
+907 TAAGTAANAFD
-919 AGVPFDVKQDAGGI
+919 ATAPFDLKQDAGGI

-947 SDKHPALLQY
+947 SQSHPPLLRW

-964 EGLEQAG
+964 EELEHEGLM
-971 LLPAA
+971 PAE
-976 DAGLL
+976 DASLL

-993 RQALQKQAG
+993 RQALQKDAG
-1002 VIAGDQFSAERREVM
+1002 VIAGDQFVEERRQVL
-1017 RIWQSLGLST
+1017 RIWKEMGLS
-1027 PPVGAA
+1027 

>member
-1 MNLPLL
+1 MSLPLL
-7 VEIPAALLPLV
+7 ADFPAILLPLITRAQQTFRTALADLSV
-18 ARNRESLRA
+18 DALASFEAWPESRRLA
-27 AVGAIQSESEGAAAG
+27 
-42 LIAGR
+42 
-47 TRSHNSQTDHP
+47 
-58 TPPFAT
+58 F
-64 PQSPVGAGS
+64 
-73 TRDEALPVP
+73 
-82 TQPDWSPDRWLQWD
+82 D
-96 RVTAASDFVLQQ
+96 RVCAASDFVTEQICRD
-108 ATQNPV
+108 PRM
-114 LLLDLAASGDLDRAF
+114 LLDMADS
-129 APGEL
+129 GEL
-134 CAQIAAAVS
+134 ERSFSAGELRGQIADALS
-143 QAATE
+143 TATTD
-148 DELAR
+148 DELGR
-153 ALRRQRARHQI
+153 NLRRQRMRHQV
-164 RIIWRDLTRQADLIQ
+164 RIIWRDLTRQADLIE

-185 DMADACIDQAY
+185 DMADACIDLACH
-196 QWLYL
+196 WLHERL
-201 RHCQQFGTPMGRR
+201 CQQFGTPTGRR
-214 SGQPQHMVVLGMGK
+214 TGLPQQMVILGMGK

-240 DLIFAYPEGGE
+240 DLIFGYPEGGE
-251 TEGAKRPLDNQEFF
+251 TVGVKRPLDNQEFF

-273 KALDPITVDGFVFR
+273 KALDPVTVDGFVFR

-326 ARVVAGDQQAGA
+326 ARVVGGDQKAGA
-338 QLLDMLRPFVYR
+338 ELLEMLRPFVYR

-362 TMKQLIQQEVR
+362 TMKQLIQQEVK
-373 RKGMADNIKLG
+373 RKGMAENIKLG
-384 SGGIREVEFI
+384 AGGIREVEFI

-401 HGGRDLSLQQRPLLK
+401 HGGRDLSLQQRPLFK
-416 VLATLEG
+416 VLKTLEG
-423 QGYLPAAVIAELRDG
+423 QGYLPSAVTEELREG

-458 MLPDG
+458 MLPDNEQ
-463 DQDRAR
+463 DQAR
-469 IAFMMGFTDWASFHQ
+469 IALMMGFSDWASFHE
-484 RLMQWRE
+484 RLMYWRG
-491 RTAWHFG
+491 RVSWHFRQV
-498 ELIAD
+498 IAD
-503 PDEEA
+503 PDSDPDDEQE
-508 DVPKEEIVGG
+508 DDSEVIVGG
-518 EWLPLWEDSQDQD
+518 EWLPLWEESQDEE
-531 VACRQLYTAGFNDP
+531 AASRQLSQAGFVN
-545 AKALKRLE
+545 AETAIKHLAN
-553 DLRASPQ
+553 LRSSPH
-560 LRAMQRLGRE
+560 LRSMQRLSRE

-576 PRLLAQAVEHVD
+576 PRLLAQAVEHAK

-649 EARLFNPP
+649 EGRLFNPP

-667 ERLTRIPEDDL
+667 ERLIRIPEDDL

-691 HNLRVAASEIVGA
+691 HSLRVAASEITGS

-727 LAWRQTVAR
+727 LAWRHSVAR
-736 HGVPKRPDG
+736 HGTPSRPDG
-745 SDCDPGFVIVG
+745 TLCDPGFVIVG

-779 DPNAETDGAKPI
+779 DPQTETDGARPI

-809 AQTNS
+809 TQTNS

-829 AGLLVSSVAA
+829 SGLLVSSLGA
-839 FARYQENEA
+839 FARYQDREA

-862 VGCRQTGA
+862 TGSPDVGR
-870 AFEQVRAQV
+870 EVEKVRADV
-879 LGRTRDLDK
+879 LGRERDLDK

-896 RAKMRDNLGTR
+896 RAKMRDNLGSR
-907 LTTAGLGANAFD
+907 LTAAGRGANAFESSM
-919 AGVPFDVKQDAGGI
+919 PFDLKQDAGGI

-947 SDKHPALLQY
+947 SREHPGLLQY

-964 EGLEQAG
+964 EGLEEAG
-971 LLPAA
+971 LLPDA
-976 DAGLL
+976 DASLL

-1002 VIAGDQFSAERREVM
+1002 VVSGDQFHCERREVM
-1017 RIWQSLGLST
+1017 RIWAQMGLS
-1027 PPVGAA
+1027 

>member
-1 MNLPLL
+1 MSLPLL
-7 VEIPAALLPLV
+7 ADFPAILLPLIT
-18 ARNRESLRA
+18 RA
-27 AVGAIQSESEGAAAG
+27 QQTF
-42 LIAGR
+42 R
-47 TRSHNSQTDHP
+47 TVLADLS
-58 TPPFAT
+58 A
-64 PQSPVGAGS
+64 
-73 TRDEALPVP
+73 EALASFEAWPE
-82 TQPDWSPDRWLQWD
+82 SRRLAFD
-96 RVTAASDFVLQQ
+96 RVCAASDFVTEQICRD
-108 ATQNPV
+108 PRM
-114 LLLDLAASGDLDRAF
+114 LLDLADS
-129 APGEL
+129 GEL
-134 CAQIAAAVS
+134 ERSFSTGELRGQIADALS
-143 QAATE
+143 TATTD
-148 DELAR
+148 DELGR
-153 ALRRQRARHQI
+153 NLRRQRMRHQV
-164 RIIWRDLTRQADLIQ
+164 RIIWRDLTRQADLIE

-185 DMADACIDQAY
+185 DMADACIDLACH
-196 QWLYL
+196 WLHERL
-201 RHCQQFGTPMGRR
+201 CQQFGTPTGRR
-214 SGQPQHMVVLGMGK
+214 TGLPQQMVILGMGK

-240 DLIFAYPEGGE
+240 DLIFGYPEGGE
-251 TEGAKRPLDNQEFF
+251 TVGVKRPLDNQEFF

-273 KALDPITVDGFVFR
+273 KALDPVTVDGFVFR

-326 ARVVAGDQQAGA
+326 ARVVGGDQKAGA
-338 QLLDMLRPFVYR
+338 ELLEMLRPFVYR

-362 TMKQLIQQEVR
+362 TMKQLIQQEVK
-373 RKGMADNIKLG
+373 RKGMAENIKLG
-384 SGGIREVEFI
+384 AGGIREVEFI

-401 HGGRDLSLQQRPLLK
+401 HGGRDLSLQQRPLFK
-416 VLATLEG
+416 VLKTLEG
-423 QGYLPAAVIAELRDG
+423 QGYLPSAVTEELREG

-458 MLPDG
+458 MLPDNEQ
-463 DQDRAR
+463 DQAR
-469 IAFMMGFTDWASFHQ
+469 IALMMGFSDWASFHE
-484 RLMQWRE
+484 RLMYWRG
-491 RTAWHFG
+491 RVSWHFRQV
-498 ELIAD
+498 IAD
-503 PDEEA
+503 PDSDPDEEQE
-508 DVPKEEIVGG
+508 DDSEVIVGG
-518 EWLPLWEDSQDQD
+518 EWLPLWEESQDEE
-531 VACRQLYTAGFNDP
+531 AASRQLSQAGFVN
-545 AKALKRLE
+545 AETAIKHLAN
-553 DLRASPQ
+553 LRSSPH
-560 LRAMQRLGRE
+560 LRSMQRLSRE

-576 PRLLAQAVEHVD
+576 PRLLAQAVEHD
-588 PDLVLERVLP
+588 KPDLVLERVLP

-649 EARLFNPP
+649 EGRLFNPP

-667 ERLTRIPEDDL
+667 ERLIRIPEDDL

-691 HNLRVAASEIVGA
+691 HSLRVAASEITGS

-727 LAWRQTVAR
+727 LAWRHSVAR
-736 HGVPKRPDG
+736 HGTPSRPDG
-745 SDCDPGFVIVG
+745 TLCDPGFVIVG

-779 DPNAETDGAKPI
+779 DPQTETDGARPI

-809 AQTNS
+809 TQTNS

-829 AGLLVSSVAA
+829 SGLLVSSLGA
-839 FARYQENEA
+839 FARYQDKEA

-862 VGCRQTGA
+862 TGSPDVGR
-870 AFEQVRAQV
+870 EVEKVRADV
-879 LGRTRDLDK
+879 LGRERDLDK

-896 RAKMRDNLGTR
+896 RAKMRDNLGSR
-907 LTTAGLGANAFD
+907 LTAAGRGANAFESSM
-919 AGVPFDVKQDAGGI
+919 PFDLKQDAGGI

-947 SDKHPALLQY
+947 SREHPGLLQY

-964 EGLEQAG
+964 EGLEEAG
-971 LLPAA
+971 LLPDA
-976 DAGLL
+976 DASLL

-1002 VIAGDQFSAERREVM
+1002 VVSGDQFHCERREVM
-1017 RIWQSLGLST
+1017 RIWAQMGLS
-1027 PPVGAA
+1027 

>member
-1 MNLPLL
+1 MSLPLL
-7 VEIPAALLPLV
+7 TDVPAILLPFV
-18 ARNRESLRA
+18 GRAQQSLRTAVVAISDTALVELDAWPDERRA
-27 AVGAIQSESEGAAAG
+27 A
-42 LIAGR
+42 
-47 TRSHNSQTDHP
+47 
-58 TPPFAT
+58 F
-64 PQSPVGAGS
+64 
-73 TRDEALPVP
+73 
-82 TQPDWSPDRWLQWD
+82 D
-96 RVTAASDFVLQQ
+96 RVCAASDFFADQVVRDPQM
-108 ATQNPV
+108 
-114 LLLDLAASGDLDRAF
+114 LLDLVSSGQLERSFAA
-129 APGEL
+129 GEL
-134 CAQIAAAVS
+134 RAQIEAAMQTAE
-143 QAATE
+143 TE
-148 DELAR
+148 DELGR
-153 ALRRQRARHQI
+153 QLRRQRTRHQV
-164 RIIWRDLTRQADLIQ
+164 RIIWRDLTRQADLVE

-185 DMADACIDQAY
+185 DMADACIDLAY
-196 QWLYL
+196 HWLYQ
-201 RHCQQFGTPMGRR
+201 RHSQQFGIPTGRR
-214 SGQPQHMVVLGMGK
+214 SGEPQHMVILGMGK

-240 DLIFAYPEGGE
+240 DLIFGYPEGGE
-251 TEGAKRPLDNQEFF
+251 TVGVKRPLDNQEFF

-326 ARVVAGDQQAGA
+326 ARVVGGDQVAGA

-373 RKGMADNIKLG
+373 RKGMVENIKLG

-416 VLATLEG
+416 VLHTLEG
-423 QGYLPAAVIAELRDG
+423 QGYLPAAVISELHEG

-463 DQDRAR
+463 DQDQAR
-469 IAFMMGFTDWASFHQ
+469 IAFMLGFDDWASFHAQ
-484 RLMQWRE
+484 LMYWRG
-491 RTAWHFG
+491 RVSWHFRQV
-498 ELIAD
+498 IAD
-503 PDEEA
+503 PDDEDGDEDDDSEMA
-508 DVPKEEIVGG
+508 VGG
-518 EWLPLWEDSQDQD
+518 EWSPLWEDSQDEGA
-531 VACRQLYTAGFNDP
+531 ACRQLADAGFSD
-545 AKALKRLE
+545 ATQALKRLT
-553 DLRASPQ
+553 DLRSSPQ

-576 PRLLAQAVEHVD
+576 PRLLAQAVEHEN

-617 DALRRLLTL
+617 SALRRLLTL

-649 EARLFNPP
+649 EGRLFRPP

-691 HNLRVAASEIVGA
+691 HRLRVAASEISGS

-727 LAWRQTVAR
+727 LAWRHTVAK
-736 HGVPKRPDG
+736 HGTPMRPDG
-745 SDCDPGFVIVG
+745 SLCDPGFIIVG

-779 DPNAETDGAKPI
+779 YPQAETDGAKPI

-809 AQTNS
+809 AQTTS
-814 GQLYDVDMRLRPSGA
+814 GQLYEVDMRLRPSGA
-829 AGLLVSSVAA
+829 SGLLVSSLGA
-839 FARYQENEA
+839 FDRYQQNEA

-862 VGCRQTGA
+862 VGSQDVGVE
-870 AFEQVRAQV
+870 FEKVRAAV
-879 LGRTRDLDK
+879 LGRERDLPK

-896 RAKMRDNLGTR
+896 RAKMRDNLGSKA
-907 LTTAGLGANAFD
+907 TAAGTAANAFD
-919 AGVPFDVKQDAGGI
+919 ATAPFDLKQDAGGI

-947 SDKHPALLQY
+947 SREHPALLRY

-971 LLPAA
+971 LIA
-976 DAGLL
+976 DTDANLL

-986 AYRSAAH
+986 AYRAAAH
-993 RQALQKQAG
+993 RQALQKDAG
-1002 VIAGDQFSAERREVM
+1002 VVSGDQFHAERREVM
-1017 RIWQSLGLST
+1017 RIWAELGLS
-1027 PPVGAA
+1027 

>member
-1 MNLPLL
+1 MSLPSL
-7 VEIPAALLPLV
+7 VDLPATLAPLV
-18 ARNRESLRA
+18 SRNEQSLRSA
-27 AVGAIQSESEGAAAG
+27 LAQQPELSLE
-42 LIAGR
+42 
-47 TRSHNSQTDHP
+47 HW
-58 TPPFAT
+58 TPERWAQFA
-64 PQSPVGAGS
+64 
-73 TRDEALPVP
+73 
-82 TQPDWSPDRWLQWD
+82 
-96 RVTAASDFVLQQ
+96 RVAAASDFVLEQCLRDP
-108 ATQNPV
+108 AMLVELET
-114 LLLDLAASGDLDRAF
+114 SGELDRAF

-134 CAQIAAAVS
+134 CAQIAAAT
-143 QAATE
+143 QAGESE

-153 ALRRQRARHQI
+153 NLRRQRNRQQV
-164 RIIWRDLTRQADLIQ
+164 RIIWRDLNRQADLVQ

-185 DMADACIDQAY
+185 DLADACIDQAY
-196 QWLYL
+196 HWLYP
-201 RHCQQFGTPMGRR
+201 RHCQQFGTPIGHR
-214 SGQPQHMVVLGMGK
+214 SGLPQHMVVLGMGK

-240 DLIFAYPEGGE
+240 DLIFAFPEGGE
-251 TEGAKRPLDNQEFF
+251 TEGVKRSLDNQEFF
-265 IRLGQRLI
+265 TRLGQRLI

-292 RPYGSSGALVL
+292 RPYGSAGSLVL

-326 ARVVAGDQQAGA
+326 ARVVAGDQVAGA

-384 SGGIREVEFI
+384 AGGIREVEFI

-423 QGYLPAAVIAELRDG
+423 QGYLPPGVITELREG

-458 MLPDG
+458 MLPD
-463 DQDRAR
+463 DDLDRAR
-469 IAFMMGFTDWASFHQ
+469 IAFMLGFADWDSFHAQ
-484 RLMQWRE
+484 LMHWRG
-491 RTAWHFG
+491 RVDWHFRQV
-498 ELIAD
+498 IAD
-503 PDEEA
+503 PDEDES
-508 DVPKEEIVGG
+508 EEGEVIVGG
-518 EWLPLWEDSQDQD
+518 EWLPLWEEAQDEEA
-531 VACRQLYTAGFNDP
+531 ACRQLQDAGFADP
-545 AKALKRLE
+545 GKALKQLAG
-553 DLRASPQ
+553 LRASPQ

-576 PRLLAQAVEHVD
+576 PRLLAQAVEHAD

-617 DALRRLLTL
+617 GALRRLLTL
-626 CAASPWIAEQIARFP
+626 CAASPWIAEQITRFP

-649 EARLFNPP
+649 EGRLFSPP
-657 LAPELAAELR
+657 QAPELAAELR

-691 HNLRVAASEIVGA
+691 HSLRVAASEIAGN

-719 AILEQVLA
+719 AILNQVLA
-727 LAWRQTVAR
+727 LAWRQTVSR
-736 HGVPKRPDG
+736 HGQPKRSDG
-745 SDCDPGFVIVG
+745 SLCDPGFIIVG

-779 DPNAETDGAKPI
+779 DPQAETDGAKPI

-809 AQTNS
+809 TQTNS

-829 AGLLVSSVAA
+829 SGLLVSSLGA
-839 FARYQENEA
+839 FERYQQNEA

-862 VGCRQTGA
+862 AGCAQVGK
-870 AFEQVRAQV
+870 AFEEVRARV
-879 LGRTRDLDK
+879 LGQPQDLAK
-888 LRAEVSEM
+888 LRVEVSEM
-896 RAKMRDNLGTR
+896 RAKMRDNLGTK
-907 LTTAGLGANAFD
+907 LSAAGTGANAFD
-919 AGVPFDVKQDAGGI
+919 AGVPFDIKQDAGGI

-947 SDKHPALLQY
+947 SHDHPAILRW

-964 EGLEQAG
+964 EELEEAG
-971 LLPAA
+971 LMPAS
-976 DAGLL
+976 DAVLL
-981 REAYK
+981 REVYK
-986 AYRSAAH
+986 AFRSAAH

-1002 VIAGDQFSAERREVM
+1002 VIDAGQFVQERREVR
-1017 RIWQSLGLST
+1017 RIWGELGLT
-1027 PPVGAA
+1027 

>member
-1 MNLPLL
+1 MSLPSLAELPASFAPL
-7 VEIPAALLPLV
+7 VE
-18 ARNRESLRA
+18 RNKQSLRS
-27 AVGAIQSESEGAAAG
+27 AVADAG
-42 LIAGR
+42 L
-47 TRSHNSQTDHP
+47 QLD
-58 TPPFAT
+58 
-64 PQSPVGAGS
+64 
-73 TRDEALPVP
+73 
-82 TQPDWSPDRWLQWD
+82 DWSPERWQQFD
-96 RVTAASDFVLQQ
+96 RVCAASDFVLQQ
-108 ATQNPV
+108 V
-114 LLLDLAASGDLDRAF
+114 LRDPQMLLDLLASGELDRPF
-129 APGEL
+129 AAGEL
-134 CAQIAAAVS
+134 CAQVAAAA
-143 QAATE
+143 QAATTE

-153 ALRRQRARHQI
+153 NLRRQRTRQQV
-164 RIIWRDLTRQADLIQ
+164 RIIWRDLNRQADLVQ

-185 DMADACIDQAY
+185 DLADAAIDQAY
-196 QWLYL
+196 QWLYP
-201 RHCQQFGTPMGRR
+201 RQCQQFGTPIGHR
-214 SGQPQHMVVLGMGK
+214 SGEPQHMVVLGMGK

-251 TEGAKRPLDNQEFF
+251 TEGVKRSLDNQEFF
-265 IRLGQRLI
+265 TRLGQRLI
-273 KALDPITVDGFVFR
+273 KALDPVTVDGFVFR

-292 RPYGSSGALVL
+292 RPYGSAGALVL

-326 ARVVAGDQQAGA
+326 ARVVAGDQTTGA
-338 QLLDMLRPFVYR
+338 QLQEMLRPFVYR

-384 SGGIREVEFI
+384 AGGIREVEFI

-423 QGYLPAAVIAELRDG
+423 QGYLPLAVVAELREG

-458 MLPDG
+458 MLPDSEL
-463 DQDRAR
+463 DRAR
-469 IAFMMGFTDWASFHQ
+469 IAFMLGFADWAAFHEQ
-484 RLMQWRE
+484 LMYWRG
-491 RTAWHFG
+491 RIDWHFRQV
-498 ELIAD
+498 IAD
-503 PDEEA
+503 PDEDSEA
-508 DVPKEEIVGG
+508 GEEVVGG
-518 EWLPLWEDSQDQD
+518 EWLPLWEEVQDEEA
-531 VACRQLYTAGFNDP
+531 ACRQLQDAGFVDGP
-545 AKALKRLE
+545 KALKQLAG
-553 DLRASPQ
+553 LRASPQ

-576 PRLLAQAVEHVD
+576 PRLLAQAVEHAD

-617 DALRRLLTL
+617 GALRRLLTL

-649 EARLFNPP
+649 EGRLFSPP
-657 LAPELAAELR
+657 HAPELAAELR

-691 HNLRVAASEIVGA
+691 HSLRVAASEIAGN

-719 AILEQVLA
+719 AILDQVLA

-736 HGVPKRPDG
+736 HGQPKRSDG
-745 SDCDPGFVIVG
+745 SLCDPGFIIVG

-779 DPNAETDGAKPI
+779 DPQAETDGAKPI

-809 AQTNS
+809 TQTNS

-829 AGLLVSSVAA
+829 SGLLVSSLGA
-839 FARYQENEA
+839 FERYQQNEA

-862 VGCRQTGA
+862 VGCPQVGA
-870 AFEQVRAQV
+870 AFEGVRARI
-879 LGRTRDLDK
+879 LGQSRDLGK
-888 LRAEVSEM
+888 LQTEVSEM
-896 RAKMRDNLGTR
+896 RAKMRDNLGTKA
-907 LTTAGLGANAFD
+907 TAAGTAANAYD
-919 AGVPFDVKQDAGGI
+919 AGMPFDIKQDAGGI

-947 SDKHPALLQY
+947 SDKHPALLRY

-964 EGLEQAG
+964 EGLEEAG
-971 LLPAA
+971 LMPVS
-976 DAGLL
+976 DAVLL
-981 REAYK
+981 REVYK
-986 AYRSAAH
+986 AFRSAAH

-1002 VIAGDQFSAERREVM
+1002 VIDAGQFVSERREVR
-1017 RIWQSLGLST
+1017 RIWAELGLK
-1027 PPVGAA
+1027 

>member
-1 MNLPLL
+1 MSLPSLADF
-7 VEIPAALLPLV
+7 PAILLPLIT
-18 ARNRESLRA
+18 RA
-27 AVGAIQSESEGAAAG
+27 QQTF
-42 LIAGR
+42 R
-47 TRSHNSQTDHP
+47 T
-58 TPPFAT
+58 ALAEL
-64 PQSPVGAGS
+64 SP
-73 TRDEALPVP
+73 EALASFDAWPESRR
-82 TQPDWSPDRWLQWD
+82 QAFD
-96 RVTAASDFVLQQ
+96 RVCAASDFVTEQVCRD
-108 ATQNPV
+108 PGM
-114 LLLDLAASGDLDRAF
+114 LLEMADSGALERSFSA
-129 APGEL
+129 GQL
-134 CAQIAAAVS
+134 RGQIAEALS
-143 QAATE
+143 TSTTD
-148 DELAR
+148 DELGR
-153 ALRRQRARHQI
+153 NLRRQRMRQQV
-164 RIIWRDLTRQADLIQ
+164 RIIWRDLTRQADLIE

-185 DMADACIDQAY
+185 DMADGCIDLAY
-196 QWLYL
+196 QWLYE
-201 RHCQQFGTPMGRR
+201 RHCQQFGTPTGRR
-214 SGQPQHMVVLGMGK
+214 TGLPQHMVILGMGK

-240 DLIFAYPEGGE
+240 DLIFGYPEGGE
-251 TEGAKRPLDNQEFF
+251 TVGIKRPLDNQEFF

-273 KALDPITVDGFVFR
+273 KALDPVTVDGFVFR

-326 ARVVAGDQQAGA
+326 ARVVGGDQKAGA
-338 QLLDMLRPFVYR
+338 ELLAMLRPFVYR

-362 TMKQLIQQEVR
+362 TMKQLIQQEVK
-373 RKGMADNIKLG
+373 RKGMAENIKLG
-384 SGGIREVEFI
+384 AGGIREVEFI

-401 HGGRDLSLQQRPLLK
+401 HGGRDLSLQQRPLFK
-416 VLATLEG
+416 VLKTLEG
-423 QGYLPAAVIAELRDG
+423 QGYLPGAVTEELREG

-458 MLPDG
+458 MLPDNEQ
-463 DQDRAR
+463 DQAR
-469 IAFMMGFTDWASFHQ
+469 IALMMGFADWASFHEQ
-484 RLMQWRE
+484 LMYWRG
-491 RTAWHFG
+491 RVSWHFRQV
-498 ELIAD
+498 IAD
-503 PDEEA
+503 PDTDPDDEPEDEE
-508 DVPKEEIVGG
+508 VVVGG
-518 EWLPLWEDSQDQD
+518 EWLPLWEESQDEE
-531 VACRQLYTAGFNDP
+531 AASRQLSQAGFVNSE
-545 AKALKRLE
+545 AAIKHLAN
-553 DLRASPQ
+553 LRSSPH
-560 LRAMQRLGRE
+560 LRSMQRLSRE

-576 PRLLAQAVEHVD
+576 PRLLAQAVEHSK

-649 EARLFNPP
+649 EGRLFNPP

-667 ERLTRIPEDDL
+667 ERLIRIPEDDL

-691 HNLRVAASEIVGA
+691 HSLRVAASEITGS

-727 LAWRQTVAR
+727 LAWRHSVAR
-736 HGVPKRPDG
+736 HGTPSRADG
-745 SDCDPGFVIVG
+745 TLCDPGFVIVG

-779 DPNAETDGAKPI
+779 DPQAETDGAKPI

-809 AQTNS
+809 TQTNS

-829 AGLLVSSVAA
+829 SGLLVSSLGA
-839 FARYQENEA
+839 FARYQDKEA

-862 VGCRQTGA
+862 TGSPDVGR
-870 AFEQVRAQV
+870 EVERVRAEV
-879 LGRTRDLDK
+879 LGRERDLDK

-896 RAKMRDNLGTR
+896 RAKMRDNLGSR
-907 LTTAGLGANAFD
+907 LTAAGRAANAFESSM
-919 AGVPFDVKQDAGGI
+919 PFDLKQDAGGI

-947 SDKHPALLQY
+947 SREHPGLLQY

-964 EGLEQAG
+964 EGLEEAG
-971 LLPAA
+971 LLPDA
-976 DAGLL
+976 DASLL

-1002 VIAGDQFSAERREVM
+1002 VVSGDQFHCERREVM
-1017 RIWQSLGLST
+1017 RIWAQMGLS
-1027 PPVGAA
+1027 

>member
-1 MNLPLL
+1 MSLPSFAEL
-7 VEIPAALLPLV
+7 PAILLPFV
-18 ARNRESLRA
+18 TRAEQSFRA
-27 AVGAIQSESEGAAAG
+27 AVAALG
-42 LIAGR
+42 D
-47 TRSHNSQTDHP
+47 DHELSAW
-58 TPPFAT
+58 TPERWAQFA
-64 PQSPVGAGS
+64 
-73 TRDEALPVP
+73 
-82 TQPDWSPDRWLQWD
+82 
-96 RVTAASDFVLQQ
+96 RVTAASDFVIEQCVRDPLMLLQLVQ
-108 ATQNPV
+108 
-114 LLLDLAASGDLDRAF
+114 SGELDRSF

-143 QAATE
+143 VAETE
-148 DELAR
+148 DQLGR
-153 ALRRQRARHQI
+153 ALRRQRARHQV

-185 DMADACIDQAY
+185 DMADASIDQAY
-196 QWLYL
+196 QWLYV
-201 RHCQQFGTPMGRR
+201 RHCQQFGVPTGRR
-214 SGQPQHMVVLGMGK
+214 SGEPQQMVILGMGK

-251 TEGAKRPLDNQEFF
+251 TVGVKRPLDNQEFF

-273 KALDPITVDGFVFR
+273 KALDPMTVDGFVFR

-292 RPYGSSGALVL
+292 RPYGSAGALVL

-326 ARVVAGDQQAGA
+326 SRVVAGDQVAGA
-338 QLLDMLRPFVYR
+338 QLQEMLRPFVYR

-416 VLATLEG
+416 VLSTLEG
-423 QGYLPAAVIAELRDG
+423 QGYLPPAVISELREG

-463 DQDRAR
+463 EQDQAR
-469 IAFMMGFTDWASFHQ
+469 IAFMLGFANWTAFHEQ
-484 RLMQWRE
+484 LMYWRG
-491 RTAWHFG
+491 RVAWHFG
-498 ELIAD
+498 QVIAD
-503 PDEEA
+503 PDEEQGA
-508 DVPKEEIVGG
+508 ESEVVVGG
-518 EWLPLWEDSQDQD
+518 EWLPLWEEAQDD
-531 VACRQLYTAGFNDP
+531 EAACRQLEEGGFKDAP
-545 AKALKRLE
+545 KALKALAG
-553 DLRASPQ
+553 LRSSPQ

-576 PRLLAQAVEHVD
+576 PRLLAQAVEHD
-588 PDLVLERVLP
+588 NPDLVLERVLP

-617 DALRRLLTL
+617 GALRRLLTL
-626 CAASPWIAEQIARFP
+626 CAASPWIAEQITRFP

-649 EARLFNPP
+649 EGRLFKPP

-691 HNLRVAASEIVGA
+691 HRLRVAASEIAGS

-727 LAWRQTVAR
+727 LAWRQTVAKYGTPLR
-736 HGVPKRPDG
+736 TDG
-745 SDCDPGFVIVG
+745 TLCDPGFIIVG

-762 IELGHGS
+762 LELGHGS

-779 DPNAETDGAKPI
+779 DPQAETDGPKPI
-791 DSAQF
+791 DGAQF

-814 GQLYDVDMRLRPSGA
+814 GQLYEVDMRLRPSGA
-829 AGLLVSSVAA
+829 SGLLVSSLGA

-862 VGCRQTGA
+862 VGSQDVGQ
-870 AFEQVRAQV
+870 AFEKVRATI
-879 LGRTRDLDK
+879 LGKKRDLPT
-888 LRAEVSEM
+888 LRQEVSEM
-896 RAKMRDNLGTR
+896 RAKMRDNLGSKS
-907 LTTAGLGANAFD
+907 TAAGTGANAFE
-919 AGVPFDVKQDAGGI
+919 ATAPFDIKQDAGGI

-947 SDKHPALLQY
+947 SETHPPLLRW

-964 EGLEQAG
+964 EELEHEGLMPVE
-971 LLPAA
+971 

-981 REAYK
+981 REVYK

-993 RQALQKQAG
+993 RQALQKNPG
-1002 VIAGDQFSAERREVM
+1002 VIPADQFADERRQVM
-1017 RIWQSLGLST
+1017 RIWRELGLR
-1027 PPVGAA
+1027 